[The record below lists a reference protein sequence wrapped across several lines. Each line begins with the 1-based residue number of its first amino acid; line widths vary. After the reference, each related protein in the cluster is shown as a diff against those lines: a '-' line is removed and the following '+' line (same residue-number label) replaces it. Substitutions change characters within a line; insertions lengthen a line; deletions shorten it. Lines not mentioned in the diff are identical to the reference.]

1 MNFWETTYKQN
12 IAKMIGVCRRYTQD
26 RQVAED
32 LAHDAF
38 LIAIDKF
45 SSFENKGPFEAWLRR
60 IAVNVALQHLRE
72 QNRQK
77 YIEEY
82 STFAEIQDE
91 NHSEEYLS
99 FTETELL
106 NTINLLPEHH
116 RLVFN
121 LYVIDNYTHAQI
133 GNELGISEGTS
144 KSHLA
149 RARKKLREL
158 LINNLEEN
166 KDKKRAF
173 FWFFLPFKLFNVDW
187 FFKKNLRNLTIQP
200 QNTLALESAE
210 FQSLV
215 VPKTYFST
223 SLIATIG
230 SISLVGLTALLV
242 QSPPK
247 QISQIEQKTIE
258 VLSVDKPKEDSV
270 KIENPKKTSIPSDT
284 ISENAIIPDENIK
297 NFDEMKNISTIRSL
311 FLAGSVL
318 AADSSTLPKNLF
330 TAYTSEE
337 IKTQQTIRPIA
348 DEDKKEAKGSFY
360 ASKLHWSDEDNKIY
374 VSGALVRG
382 NFESSNFGGIGKF
395 SFMGEVG
402 YLVIDGVPFK
412 LGGSIKLADNKYN
425 IVRLSSKEAIKKY
438 GENGK
443 STVVEISKAD

>member
-1 MNFWETTYKQN
+1 MTVKP
-12 IAKMIGVCRRYTQD
+12 
-26 RQVAED
+26 
-32 LAHDAF
+32 H
-38 LIAIDKF
+38 
-45 SSFENKGPFEAWLRR
+45 
-60 IAVNVALQHLRE
+60 
-72 QNRQK
+72 
-77 YIEEY
+77 
-82 STFAEIQDE
+82 
-91 NHSEEYLS
+91 
-99 FTETELL
+99 
-106 NTINLLPEHH
+106 
-116 RLVFN
+116 
-121 LYVIDNYTHAQI
+121 
-133 GNELGISEGTS
+133 
-144 KSHLA
+144 
-149 RARKKLREL
+149 
-158 LINNLEEN
+158 
-166 KDKKRAF
+166 
-173 FWFFLPFKLFNVDW
+173 
-187 FFKKNLRNLTIQP
+187 
-200 QNTLALESAE
+200 NTLALESAE

-215 VPKTYFST
+215 VPQTYFST

-242 QSPPK
+242 KSPPK

-258 VLSVDKPKEDSV
+258 VLSVDKPKEDSL
-270 KIENPKKTSIPSDT
+270 KIKNPKNTSTVSDT

-297 NFDEMKNISTIRSL
+297 NFDEMKNINTIRSL

-412 LGGSIKLADNKYN
+412 LGGSIKLADSKYN

>member
-1 MNFWETTYKQN
+1 MNFWETAYRQN
-12 IAKMIGVCRRYTQD
+12 IAKMIGVCRRYTRDSQD
-26 RQVAED
+26 AED

-60 IAVNVALQHLRE
+60 ITVNVALQHLRE

-77 YIEEY
+77 YIEQY
-82 STFAEIQDE
+82 STFIETQDE
-91 NHSEEYLS
+91 NHCEEYLS

-133 GNELGISEGTS
+133 GDELGISEGTS

-158 LINNLEEN
+158 LVNNLEQN
-166 KDKKRAF
+166 KDGKRAF
-173 FWFFLPFKLFNVDW
+173 FLFFLPFKLFNVDW
-187 FFKKNLRNLTIQP
+187 FFKKNLRNLDIQP
-200 QNTLALESAE
+200 RNTLALESAE
-210 FQSLV
+210 VQSLA
-215 VPKTYFST
+215 VPRAYFST
-223 SLIATIG
+223 SLIATVG
-230 SISLVGLTALLV
+230 SVSVVGLTALLV
-242 QSPPK
+242 QAPPK

-258 VLSVDKPKEDSV
+258 VLSVDKPKENLV
-270 KIENPKKTSIPSDT
+270 QIENPKKTSKSSAT
-284 ISENAIIPDENIK
+284 IFEKAIIPDENIK
-297 NFDEMKNISTIRSL
+297 NFDEMKNISTIKSL
-311 FLAGSVL
+311 FLAGAVL
-318 AADSSTLPKNLF
+318 AADSSSLPKNLF
-330 TAYTSEE
+330 TDYTSEE
-337 IKTQQTIRPIA
+337 LKTQQTIRPIT

-360 ASKLHWSDEDNKIY
+360 ASKLHWSGKDNKIY
-374 VSGALVRG
+374 VSGALVKG

-402 YLVIDGVPFK
+402 YLVIDGVPFE
-412 LGGSIKLADNKYN
+412 LGRSIKLADNKYN